1 MLWLLHRQ
9 ILAQRESFAFFKPR
23 AKCLYEGGNGGW
35 NGQGPV
41 VCKAGRMIDRWWWTN
56 TECGKKK
63 KKQGAFPGTKG
74 ISYSCIVITF
84 TVIHLRP
91 TPRGRAYDTPAME
104 SEMLS
109 YQAGWLSKSHKI
121 PHASRFLCLLL
132 FSSLI
137 ACEAV
142 SPYLHPTCL
151 WISLIFGVLYT
162 PVNQQDGNPNKINEE

>member
-1 MLWLLHRQ
+1 MSVWGRQRRLKWAGTGGVQSWKDDRQMMMDEHRMWQ
-9 ILAQRESFAFFKPR
+9 
-23 AKCLYEGGNGGW
+23 
-35 NGQGPV
+35 
-41 VCKAGRMIDRWWWTN
+41 
-56 TECGKKK
+56 KK